1 MVSARAVN
9 YSDVIMFE
17 IRNQQE
23 NLVQNGILNASGF
36 LWTNDA
42 KLKCTGARNR
52 DLGNRA
58 KLRSLPVKLH
68 GHDLRRTS

>member
-1 MVSARAVN
+1 MKMVSARAVN

-23 NLVQNGILNASGF
+23 NLVQIGILNASSF
-36 LWTNDA
+36 LRTNDA
-42 KLKCTGARNR
+42 KLQCTGARNR

-58 KLRSLPVKLH
+58 KLRTIPVKLH
-68 GHDLRRTS
+68 LT

>member
-1 MVSARAVN
+1 MESNADLFSRSLPQHRFAMKMVSARSVN

-42 KLKCTGARNR
+42 KLK
-52 DLGNRA
+52 
-58 KLRSLPVKLH
+58 
-68 GHDLRRTS
+68 

>member
-1 MVSARAVN
+1 MKTVSARAVN

-42 KLKCTGARNR
+42 KLK
-52 DLGNRA
+52 
-58 KLRSLPVKLH
+58 
-68 GHDLRRTS
+68 

>member
-1 MVSARAVN
+1 MKMVSARAVN

-23 NLVQNGILNASGF
+23 TLDKNGILNASGF

-42 KLKCTGARNR
+42 KLK
-52 DLGNRA
+52 
-58 KLRSLPVKLH
+58 
-68 GHDLRRTS
+68 

>member
-1 MVSARAVN
+1 MKMVSARAVN

-23 NLVQNGILNASGF
+23 TLVQNGILNASGF

-42 KLKCTGARNR
+42 KLNELEHVIETLVTAQSCEIY
-52 DLGNRA
+52 L
-58 KLRSLPVKLH
+58 
-68 GHDLRRTS
+68 